1 MKTSLTQLATNQVPL
16 PEFAGKIIGGMVG
29 AYRANAG
36 LLRGMRQF
44 LQRRVNSPFKKKAL
58 ALEATHFQRTVDLF
72 LLYRKE
78 IHHPQPR
85 MAVSLAL
92 RMIVGALYQVVVWP
106 MQLKATKDLLPGNDD
121 ALARELTRAFL
132 AYLGVE
138 T

>member
-1 MKTSLTQLATNQVPL
+1 
-16 PEFAGKIIGGMVG
+16 
-29 AYRANAG
+29 
-36 LLRGMRQF
+36 
-44 LQRRVNSPFKKKAL
+44 
-58 ALEATHFQRTVDLF
+58 
-72 LLYRKE
+72 
-78 IHHPQPR
+78 